1 MPNESSGGVEAPGT
15 AATAPPSCAVAA
27 RLLGAMPA
35 GTATHMTSW
44 LLIEQ
49 PGPWQADALNR
60 ALADAFPSG
69 RPDALTARGLRP
81 LLIRRPGR
89 HSKDGRALRTVF
101 VGSGVPGSRWLER
114 LDYAGLATL
123 DLDAV
128 ASGRPG
134 HGEPVTGPLLLV
146 CTHGTKDM
154 CCAILGR
161 PLATAL
167 ARTHPDR
174 AWEVSHVGGD
184 RWAGNL
190 LVVPDGFLHG
200 QLEPAEADLIAKA
213 AVHGE
218 VDPDRLRGRTS
229 AATPWTQYAE
239 IAVRQHT
246 SLRGL
251 DDVLA
256 TGERPLSV
264 VDTDARVVTVRGGRR
279 HYDVTV
285 RRTSQQQAQS
295 RCAERL
301 TLAGFRTESIEP
313 IPSPT

>member
-1 MPNESSGGVEAPGT
+1 
-15 AATAPPSCAVAA
+15 
-27 RLLGAMPA
+27 MPA

-49 PGPWQADALNR
+49 PAPWPADALNR
-60 ALADAFPSG
+60 ALAEAFPAG
-69 RPDALTARGLRP
+69 QPDALTARGLRP

-89 HSKDGRALRTVF
+89 HTRDERAPRTVF

-134 HGEPVTGPLLLV
+134 HGVPVSGPLLLI

-154 CCAILGR
+154 CCAVLGR

-167 ARTHPDR
+167 AATHPDQ
-174 AWEVSHVGGD
+174 AWEVSHVGGH

-200 QLEPAEADLIAKA
+200 RLEPAEAQLVAKA

-218 VDPDRLRGRTS
+218 VEPDKLRGRTS
-229 AATPWTQYAE
+229 AATPWTQCAE

-246 SLRGL
+246 GLRGV

-256 TGERPLSV
+256 AGERPLSPA
-264 VDTDARVVTVRGGRR
+264 DTDTRVVTVRGGSR

-285 RRTSQQQAQS
+285 RRTGRQSAQS
-295 RCAERL
+295 RCSERV
-301 TLAGFRTESIEP
+301 TLSGFRTECVEP
-313 IPSPT
+313 LPSPA